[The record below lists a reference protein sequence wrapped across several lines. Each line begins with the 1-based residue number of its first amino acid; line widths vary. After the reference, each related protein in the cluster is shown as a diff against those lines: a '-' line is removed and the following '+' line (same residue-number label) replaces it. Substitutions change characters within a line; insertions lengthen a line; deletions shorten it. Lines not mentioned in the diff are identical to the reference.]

1 MIVGNK
7 NEHAQ
12 AKYEHEIQSLLA
24 KERSIK
30 TPASIIVH
38 DIEFVNKRLKKAQYF
53 FTDIKREGI
62 VLYDLQQYQLSES
75 RELLPQERK
84 RLAEEDFEYWFT
96 SAKEFYGI
104 ASFCAKEKQYK
115 KAVFL
120 LHQATEQFYSTV
132 LLVFTR
138 YKPNTHDLE
147 VLRKFANLLDNRL
160 SKLFPLDST
169 ENCHL
174 FNLLSKAYVDAR
186 YKPSYQITQKELLT
200 LSDRVKQLQDLTQL
214 ICNEK
219 IKQFSA
225 DG

>member
-1 MIVGNK
+1 M
-7 NEHAQ
+7 
-12 AKYEHEIQSLLA
+12 
-24 KERSIK
+24 
-30 TPASIIVH
+30 
-38 DIEFVNKRLKKAQYF
+38 
-53 FTDIKREGI
+53 
-62 VLYDLQQYQLSES
+62 
-75 RELLPQERK
+75 PQERK
-84 RLAEEDFEYWFT
+84 RLAQEDFEYWFA
-96 SAKEFYGI
+96 SAKEFQEG
-104 ASFCAKEKQYK
+104 FEFFLTKKNYK

-160 SKLFPLDST
+160 SELFPLDST
-169 ENCHL
+169 DNCHL
-174 FNLLSKAYVDAR
+174 FNLLRKAYVDAR

-200 LSDRVKQLQDLTQL
+200 LSERVKQLQNLTQL

-225 DG
+225 GS